1 MQSLFIILL
10 LLSPIFLLLGLVKPS
25 IFSKIAKKELS
36 RKQIAI
42 FFSISTVVFFIA
54 AIITTPDGPQK
65 SEDKKP
71 EEQQITTQNTG
82 EGKKPEESQITTQN
96 ITVTSQIVKKV
107 DKKCRYFFDIRNQE
121 AESFEGSVEIS
132 LFSESGDDEHLLGK
146 EVFET
151 KSPIKQSLGDSVY
164 FDINT
169 CPVSIHGENGISKYR
184 FVVKIDGNV
193 VNQGEASISTEF
205 EDTDSYSL

>member
-42 FFSISTVVFFIA
+42 FFSILTVVFFIA
-54 AIITTPDGPQK
+54 TVAVTPSSTQK
-65 SEDKKP
+65 SEDRGP
-71 EEQQITTQNTG
+71 EEQQIT
-82 EGKKPEESQITTQN
+82 IRN
-96 ITVTSQIVKKV
+96 IAVTSQIVKKV

>member
-10 LLSPIFLLLGLVKPS
+10 LLPPIFLLLGLVKPS

-42 FFSISTVVFFIA
+42 FFSILTVVFFIA
-54 AIITTPDGPQK
+54 TVAVTPSSTQK
-65 SEDKKP
+65 SEDTKP
-71 EEQQITTQNTG
+71 EEQRVATR
-82 EGKKPEESQITTQN
+82 N
-96 ITVTSQIVKKV
+96 ITVASQIVKKI

-121 AESFEGSVEIS
+121 AEPFEGSVEIN
-132 LFSESGDDEHLLGK
+132 LFSEFGDDEHLLGK

-151 KSPIKQSLGDSVY
+151 KSPIKQGLGDTVY

-169 CPVSIHGENGISKYR
+169 CPVPVHGENGISKYN
-184 FVVKIDGNV
+184 FVVKIGGNV
-193 VNQGEASISTEF
+193 VNQGEAPISTEF
-205 EDTDSYSL
+205 EDIDSYSL